1 MSAEG
6 FYAPFFRYFRS
17 RRMARFVDA
26 FRVTERTRILDV
38 GGTPGI
44 WAYLPF
50 HPDVTF
56 TNLSAAAMGSACG
69 VIADGCMLPFRDGA
83 FDLIFSNSVI
93 EHVGDWAAQQCF
105 AAECRRVGRRYY
117 IQTPDYWF
125 PIEPH
130 MISPFIHW
138 FPRSARE
145 RIFPFTLRAMID
157 REARKRPEDYA
168 SIALLTPAQM
178 NMLFPGAQIW
188 RERVLGFTKSLIA
201 VRI

>member
-1 MSAEG
+1 MSIEG

-17 RRMARFVDA
+17 RRMARFVDV
-26 FRVTERTRILDV
+26 FGITEHTRILDV

-44 WAYLPF
+44 WSYLPF
-50 HPDVTF
+50 QTNVTF
-56 TNLSAAAMGSACG
+56 TNLTTTAMGSACG

-83 FDLIFSNSVI
+83 FDLVFSNSVI
-93 EHVGDWAAQQCF
+93 EHVGDWAAQQRF

-117 IQTPDYWF
+117 IQTPNYWF

-138 FPRSARE
+138 LPRSTRE
-145 RIFPFTLRAMID
+145 RLFPFTLRAIID
-157 REARKRPEDYA
+157 PEARSHPEGYL
-168 SIALLTPAQM
+168 SIALLTGAQM
-178 NMLFPGAQIW
+178 NALFPGAQIW

-201 VRI
+201 ARM